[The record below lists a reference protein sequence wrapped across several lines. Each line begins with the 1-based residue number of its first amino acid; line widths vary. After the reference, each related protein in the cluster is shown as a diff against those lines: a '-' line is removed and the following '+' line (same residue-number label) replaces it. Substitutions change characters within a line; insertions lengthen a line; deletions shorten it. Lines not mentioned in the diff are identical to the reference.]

1 MECNKVLKIFL
12 NKNAEHLSEQYSIR
26 LQQHN
31 EKIDNQ
37 NYPDSGFDLI
47 TPQEITSR
55 SFIQTH
61 GLEQIK
67 LDTGVSA
74 AMFWL
79 NPTTNNSLPYYLYP
93 RSSISKTAL
102 RMANSVGIIDAG
114 YRGPLIGVFDIPYC
128 SLSTTLGDIYDGSPP
143 KIILNE
149 QSRVLQVCSNDLSPF
164 RVELVQNI
172 EDLQTT
178 WRGDGGFGSTGV

>member
-47 TPQEITSR
+47 TPQEITR
-55 SFIQTH
+55 EHASFIKTY
-61 GLEQIK
+61 GLGQIK

-79 NPTTNNSLPYYLYP
+79 NQESNSNENSVSNLSLPYYLYP
-93 RSSISKTAL
+93 RSSISKTEL

-114 YRGPLIGVFDIPYC
+114 YRGPLIGVFDIKNAGDV
-128 SLSTTLGDIYDGSPP
+128 SNRTLLDEGS
-143 KIILNE
+143 
-149 QSRVLQVCSNDLSPF
+149 RALQVCSNDLSPF
-164 RVELVQNI
+164 RVELVQNL
-172 EDLQTT
+172 EDLQVT